1 MKRKILAASCDIDAT
16 LVGAY
21 SKELSDANRKAIEDL
36 MDAGVKVGLAS
47 GRAYEDLK
55 TYPENWGMKRPFDF
69 YIGLNGASLYDD
81 TMKVNSIFFEI
92 EIPHIKMIIEEI
104 DRLDLDC
111 HIYVDGITLFSKAS
125 DRFLQIKNTKHRDFK
140 IAKDL
145 SEMYAKKT
153 SKILINCGDERMPEI
168 REHFKPILEATG
180 NAVKLVRTSPGCMEF
195 VPAKANKFYALE
207 KYCQAHDIDIND
219 VAAFGDTTNDN
230 EMIEGAGL
238 GVCMCNGS
246 DDTKALADEI
256 SEYPAGED
264 GFAKYIY
271 QHIL

>member
-1 MKRKILAASCDIDAT
+1 MKRQIKAASCDIDAT
-16 LVGAY
+16 LVGDY
-21 SKELSDANRKAIEDL
+21 TKSLSDENRRAIEDL
-36 MDAGVKVGLAS
+36 MAAGVKVGLAS

-81 TMKVNSIFFEI
+81 TMKENRIFFQI
-92 EIPHIKMIIEEI
+92 EREHIKLIVEEI
-104 DRLDLDC
+104 DKLGLDC

-125 DRFLQIKNTKHRDFK
+125 DRFLKIKETKHRSFAV
-140 IAKDL
+140 AKDL

-180 NAVKLVRTSPGCMEF
+180 NNVKLVRTSPGCMEF
-195 VPAKANKFYALE
+195 VPAKANKFFALQ
-207 KYCQAHDIDIND
+207 KYCEAHDIDIKD

-246 DDTKALADEI
+246 DDTKALADVI
-256 SEYPAGED
+256 SEYPAAED
-264 GFAKYIY
+264 GFARFVYR
-271 QHIL
+271 HIL